1 MTRAPLTIERL
12 ARDILAEPVPTYDY
26 GHVPHRDWVS
36 AAQAYLDNLSEGY
49 DEPDELIELL
59 AKEDAADELPR
70 GAIFR
75 DGNSDSYEDGP
86 YDFPE
91 WWDRAG
97 AEYIAAVRVTYG
109 MAVS

>member
-1 MTRAPLTIERL
+1 MTDPHTIEQL
-12 ARDILAEPVPTYDY
+12 ARDILAEHVPTYDV

-36 AAQAYLDNLSEGY
+36 AAQAYLDNLAEGH
-49 DEPDELIELL
+49 DDPDELIELL

-70 GAIFR
+70 GRMFR

-86 YDFPE
+86 YDFSD
-91 WWDRAG
+91 WWDRTG
-97 AEYIAAVRVTYG
+97 PEYIAAVRVTYG